1 VSLTLTETH
10 ELHVARKRIE
20 DLGEEPLARLL
31 MSLLDAVDL
40 RRRPNE
46 TVLEALE
53 RLAYKGAMDR
63 FSTQKR
69 AGEFLGVSNR
79 VMCYQ
84 VKRLGLR
91 KGLYSEIQEEQR
103 RRRRIQAEHRAAR

>member
-53 RLAYKGAMDR
+53 RLAYQGAMDR
-63 FSTQKR
+63 FATQKR
-69 AGEFLGVSNR
+69 AAEFLGVTTR
-79 VMCYQ
+79 VVCYQ

-91 KGLYSEIQEEQR
+91 KGLYTEIQEEAR
-103 RRRRIQAEHRAAR
+103 RRRAIQQEARGA